1 MFSGSQLLFE
11 PPFPSL
17 KFHVHKRAHLT
28 ADGNLVSDPVT
39 FVGPG
44 RHQDVLSARTFDLKF
59 QVGPASRTFR
69 DDSTVNIELKIEHQ
83 LLKASVHVA
92 KPNHSVTIVLPHRG
106 FLLERCLLHV
116 NSETR
121 RQVSSV
127 ASDQKTSCSFLS
139 IPCWG
144 HRRYPV
150 RCPVLS
156 PSAVLSLTPLLMCA
170 QRSVCALTGPSTPPA
185 AS

>member
-1 MFSGSQLLFE
+1 MSARSHRLKLRYLRFMFSGFQLLFE
-11 PPFPSL
+11 HPFPSL

-28 ADGNLVSDPVT
+28 ADGNLLSDPVT

-44 RHQDVLSARTFDLKF
+44 KHQDVSSARTFDLKF
-59 QVGPASRTFR
+59 QVGPASRSFR

-92 KPNHSVTIVLPHRG
+92 KPDHSVTIVLPHCG

-127 ASDQKTSCSFLS
+127 ASDQKTSCSFPLKTML
-139 IPCWG
+139 G
-144 HRRYPV
+144 AQKV
-150 RCPVLS
+150 
-156 PSAVLSLTPLLMCA
+156 PS
-170 QRSVCALTGPSTPPA
+170 
-185 AS
+185 